1 VAASSQA
8 GAAVSPA
15 AKLCGFLILLGVV
28 FAAAY
33 LVGARLGPVTTGH
46 SRPAHGRQM
55 NMGAPAPAPVPARER
70 QPGAAGTGTG
80 IGIGIGTGTG
90 TRIEG
95 RR

>member
-55 NMGAPAPAPVPARER
+55 NMGAPAPAPAPVPARER
-70 QPGAAGTGTG
+70 QPGAAGTG
-80 IGIGIGTGTG
+80 IGIGIGTG